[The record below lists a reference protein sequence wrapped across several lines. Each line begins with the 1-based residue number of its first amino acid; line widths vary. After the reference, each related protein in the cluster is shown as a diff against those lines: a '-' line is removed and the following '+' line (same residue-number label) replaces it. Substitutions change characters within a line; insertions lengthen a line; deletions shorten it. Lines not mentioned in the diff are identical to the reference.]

1 MAGASAVDA
10 FMKRQV
16 LMIIQDQVH
25 LPVSVYQ

>member
-10 FMKRQV
+10 FKERQM

-25 LPVSVYQ
+25 LPVSVCQ